1 MYIVNHQNTCLI
13 MIIDILVATGEDI
26 MTGYSIILLL
36 LSPIAVSYSVKIWKK
51 ADIKSVHPF
60 G

>member
-26 MTGYSIILLL
+26 MTGYSIIFL

-51 ADIKSVHPF
+51 ADIKNVHPF

>member
-1 MYIVNHQNTCLI
+1 

-36 LSPIAVSYSVKIWKK
+36 LYPIAVSYSVKIWKK
-51 ADIKSVHPF
+51 TDIKSVHPF